1 MTPMELETSKPSP
14 AREDGPAPLV
24 ERRFMVAFAVVTSLF
39 FMWAIANNFN
49 DILIKQFQKA
59 LELSRMESGLIQTAF
74 YFGYSTFALPA
85 GWFIARRGYKAG
97 IIAGLG
103 LYAAGALLF
112 WPAAGVREFGFFL
125 GALYIIAAG
134 LAFLETA
141 ANPLIAAM
149 GREESAAQ
157 RLTFAQS
164 FNGLGGFIAPF
175 LGGALIFSGI
185 EHSAADLA
193 AMNPAQVEAYRA
205 AEALAVRLP
214 YLVLAGV
221 VLTLAAIVALTRF
234 PVIAEEQVAAQS
246 GGGWGAALRSP
257 RLRAAILA
265 QFFYVGAQVTVWSYF
280 INFAQDQTGIGEKL
294 AAQWLGIS
302 LFLFMVGRFAGA
314 GLMRFVPPPQL
325 LTAYG
330 LIAAVLCGLAM
341 FAGGMVAVVALGL
354 TSLFMSIMF
363 PTIFTL
369 GLAGLGQSK
378 RIASSLIVMAI
389 IGGAIFPPLTG
400 LLAERLHSLPLAM
413 AVPLAC
419 FLAIAW
425 FGRRVLRDTATG
437 AA

>member
-1 MTPMELETSKPSP
+1 MSSVHFEIGEPSG
-14 AREDGPAPLV
+14 RSGQGSAPLV
-24 ERRFMVAFAVVTSLF
+24 ERRFLVAFVVVTSLF

-74 YFGYSTFALPA
+74 YFGYFTFALPA

-103 LYAAGALLF
+103 LYAVGALLF
-112 WPAAGVREFGFFL
+112 WPAAGVRAFGFFL
-125 GALYIIAAG
+125 VALYIIAAG

-164 FNGLGGFIAPF
+164 FNGLGGVIAPF

-185 EHSAADLA
+185 EHSAAELA
-193 AMNPAQVEAYRA
+193 AMSPAQIDAYRA

-214 YLVLAGV
+214 YLALAGV
-221 VLTLAAIVALTRF
+221 VLLLAVIVTLTRF
-234 PVIAEEQVAAQS
+234 PVIAEERATDQA
-246 GGGWGAALRSP
+246 GGGLGGALRSA

-280 INFAQDQTGIGEKL
+280 INFAQDQTGVGEKL

-302 LFLFMVGRFAGA
+302 LFLFMIGRFAGA
-314 GLMRFVPPPQL
+314 GLMRYVPAPRL
-325 LTAYG
+325 LTAYA
-330 LIAAVLCGLAM
+330 LIAAALCGIAM
-341 FAGGMVAVVALGL
+341 GAGGMVAVVTLGL

-369 GLAGLGQSK
+369 GLAGLGPNK

-389 IGGAIFPPLTG
+389 IGGAIFPPVTG
-400 LLAERLHSLPLAM
+400 LVAERLHSLPMAM
-413 AVPLAC
+413 LVPLAC
-419 FLAIAW
+419 FLVIAW
-425 FGRRVLRDTATG
+425 FGRRVMRSITTG
-437 AA
+437 EA

>member
-1 MTPMELETSKPSP
+1 MTPTHFETADAPQV
-14 AREDGPAPLV
+14 AGEDRAPLV
-24 ERRFMVAFAVVTSLF
+24 ERGFLVAFAVVTSLF

-59 LELSRMESGLIQTAF
+59 LELTRMESGLIQTAF
-74 YFGYSTFALPA
+74 YFGYFTFALPA

-103 LYAAGALLF
+103 LYAVGALLF

-125 GALYIIAAG
+125 IALYVIAAG

-157 RLTFAQS
+157 RLTLAQS
-164 FNGLGGFIAPF
+164 FNGLGGVVAPF

-185 EHSAADLA
+185 DHSAADLA
-193 AMNPAQVEAYRA
+193 AMTPEQIDSYRA
-205 AEALAVRLP
+205 TEALAVRLP
-214 YLVLAGV
+214 YLALAGV

-234 PVIAEEQVAAQS
+234 PAIAEEEGS
-246 GGGWGAALRSP
+246 GPAVGGLRAALRSP

-280 INFAQDQTGIGEKL
+280 INFAQDLTGIGEKL
-294 AAQWLGIS
+294 AAQWLGFS

-314 GLMRFVPPPQL
+314 GLMRFARAPLL

-330 LIAAVLCGLAM
+330 LIAAVLCGISM
-341 FAGGMVAVVALGL
+341 VAGGMVAVVALGL

-378 RIASSLIVMAI
+378 RMASSLIVMSI

-400 LLAERLHSLPLAM
+400 LLADRLQSLSLAM
-413 AVPLAC
+413 IVPLVC
-419 FLAIAW
+419 FLVVAH
-425 FGRRVLRDTATG
+425 FGRRVSLDTSREVA
-437 AA
+437 